1 MGFYNDWAKA
11 TDEESKHFNLI
22 CDYFEGHRSL
32 YDAMHTHAGMSRVAK
47 DTAGDFLDRLA
58 IIPMVLEA
66 LSLEVTLGV
75 I

>member
-22 CDYFEGHRSL
+22 CDYFEGHKSL
-32 YDAMHTHAGMSRVAK
+32 YDAKHTHAGMSRVTEN
-47 DTAGDFLDRLA
+47 TAGDFLDRLA
-58 IIPMVLEA
+58 IMPMVLED
-66 LSLEVTLGV
+66 LGLEVTPGV